1 MKFKLLFFT
10 FILFAANFSGIAQ
23 TTPTDDVNIRSDV
36 GLVFPIIKSTDKS
49 GKEFDRLTFTLTGTF
64 RFYDNASYLADK
76 RIGGSFT
83 YRLNKNVSFIPE
95 YFYRSNKPVAG
106 RKEFESRVR
115 FAAVFENK
123 WKKFSIANRNM
134 VEYRIRNSRENS
146 FRYRNRL
153 RFNYPI
159 LKKDKEIITPFV
171 STEPFYDFS
180 TKNFTQN
187 ELFAG
192 FSKKFNKNVSAD
204 FYYLL
209 VNSRSNPKTINGFGV
224 NFKFRIE

>member
-1 MKFKLLFFT
+1 MKFSLLFLS
-10 FILFAANFSGIAQ
+10 IIIFAANFSIFAQ
-23 TTPTDDVNIRSDV
+23 TAPNEDVNIRSDV
-36 GLVFPIIKSTDKS
+36 GLVFPIIKSTDKD

-76 RIGGSFT
+76 RVGASFT

-95 YFYRSNKPVAG
+95 YLYRSNQPVRG
-106 RKEFESRVR
+106 TKEFESRVR

-123 WKKFSIANRNM
+123 WKNISIADRNM
-134 VEYRIRNSRENS
+134 IEYRMRNARQNS

-153 RFNYPI
+153 RLNYEI
-159 LKKDKEIITPFV
+159 SKNDKEIITPFV

-180 TKNFTQN
+180 LKKFSQN

-192 FSKKFNKNVSAD
+192 FSKKFNKNLTAE
-204 FYYLL
+204 FYYLH
-209 VNSRSNPKTINGFGV
+209 VNSRSNPKTINGFGI

>member
-1 MKFKLLFFT
+1 MKIKLLFFS
-10 FILFAANFSGIAQ
+10 FFLLAANFSGFAQ
-23 TTPTDDVNIRSDV
+23 TVPEEDVNIRTDV
-36 GLVFPIIKSTDKS
+36 GLVFPIIKSTDKE

-64 RFYDNASYLADK
+64 RFYDNASRFADK
-76 RIGGSFT
+76 RIGASFT

-95 YFYRSNKPVAG
+95 YFYRANQPVRG
-106 RKEFESRVR
+106 TKEYESRVR

-123 WKKFSIANRNM
+123 WKNVSISDRNM
-134 VEYRIRNSRENS
+134 IEYRMRNARENS

-153 RFNYPI
+153 RFNYEI
-159 LKKDKEIITPFV
+159 QKKGKEIITPFV

-180 TKNFTQN
+180 IKKFSQN
-187 ELFAG
+187 EFFAG
-192 FSKKFNKNVSAD
+192 FSKKFNQNVSAD
-204 FYYLL
+204 FYYIL